1 MKLVVLTP
9 QETLLEEQELSKVRV
24 LLADG
29 GSLGIHPGH
38 HPLLAETDSGPVE
51 YGREEYRDQIG
62 VRAGV
67 LRVEGDRVIIYTSG
81 LTEEEIHSQPAEPDR
96 MEKTI
101 QELKETLEEGA

>member
-51 YGREEYRDQIG
+51 YGREAYRHQIG

-67 LRVEGDRVIIYTSG
+67 LRVEGDRVMIYTSG
-81 LTEEEIHSQPAEPDR
+81 LTEEEIHSQPAEMDR

-101 QELKETLEEGA
+101 QELKERLEEDA